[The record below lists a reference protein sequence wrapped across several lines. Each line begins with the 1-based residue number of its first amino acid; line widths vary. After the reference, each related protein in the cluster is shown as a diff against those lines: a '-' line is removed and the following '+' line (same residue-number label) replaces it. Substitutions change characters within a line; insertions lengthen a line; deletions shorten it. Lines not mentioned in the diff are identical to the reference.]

1 MKLFFYLCLIVLGTA
16 ACSSGSSEVRDVQPS
31 PVPSAT
37 PMPTAEPTPM
47 PSPTPTPAETI
58 APSPIPT
65 ATSQTYKKPQGY
77 NVRFVA
83 VDLGIDDPA
92 KDRRSYYRI
101 LIDKVEAG
109 STTNALESQEKVFE
123 TTLDPGRHLIT
134 IEKFVLDEKKGRF
147 IKLNN
152 IDQPK
157 PDYCYFRAQADR
169 IAVIKLLY
177 YPKSRVSTYLS
188 EFEKE

>member
-1 MKLFFYLCLIVLGTA
+1 MKLFFYLCLIVLWST
-16 ACSSGSSEVRDVQPS
+16 ACSSDTSEIRDVQPS
-31 PVPSAT
+31 PAPSVA
-37 PMPTAEPTPM
+37 PSPTAEPTSTPA
-47 PSPTPTPAETI
+47 PTPVESI
-58 APSPIPT
+58 APSPVPT
-65 ATSQTYKKPQGY
+65 SAPQTYKKPQGY
-77 NVRFVA
+77 NVRFIA
-83 VDLGIDDPA
+83 VDVGIDNPA
-92 KDRRSYYRI
+92 MDRRSYYRI

-123 TTLDPGRHLIT
+123 TTLEPGRHLIT

-147 IKLNN
+147 VKLNN

-157 PDYCYFRAQADR
+157 PDYCYFRAQIDR

>member
-1 MKLFFYLCLIVLGTA
+1 MKLYFCLCLILFGAIT
-16 ACSSGSSEVRDVQPS
+16 CSSGSSAVKDVQPS

-37 PMPTAEPTPM
+37 PVSAPEPTSTPM
-47 PSPTPTPAETI
+47 PTPLPTPVETPTPL
-58 APSPIPT
+58 PT
-65 ATSQTYKKPQGY
+65 STSQTYKKPQNY
-77 NVRFVA
+77 NFRFVA

-123 TTLDPGRHLIT
+123 TTLDSGRHLIT
-134 IEKFVLDEKKGRF
+134 VEKYVLDEKKGRF
-147 IKLNN
+147 VKLNN

-157 PDYCYFRAQADR
+157 PDYCYFRAQTDR
-169 IAVIKLLY
+169 IAIIKLLY